1 MLFRSI
7 SVLIGGKILD
17 EQVIRL
23 DELFEAFKKRWLMI
37 VSITLIATIVS
48 AAVSFFVI
56 KPQYEAS
63 TKVFIGKDEGEN
75 QSYSQNDVLM
85 YQKLMKT
92 YSEAIKTKDL
102 ISRGLKG
109 TSINLEAKD
118 VLDNLTVVTL
128 ADTQILQI
136 KYKSKNPQEAKT
148 VIEVVSDEFIK
159 TSKDLVPNGN
169 IQVIEAVELP
179 EKPVSPNKKM
189 NIAIAFLLGLM
200 VGVGLAFLL
209 EFLDNTFKNKDQLER
224 ELEIPVLGSIPTVK
238 ES

>member
-1 MLFRSI
+1 MLSDI
-7 SVLIGGKILD
+7 MLGGKDLE

-23 DELFEAFKKRWLMI
+23 DELFEALKKRWLMI
-37 VSITLIATIVS
+37 ISITLIATIVS
-48 AAVSFFVI
+48 AALSFFVI

-63 TKVFIGKDEGEN
+63 TKVFIGKDESGD

-102 ISRGLKG
+102 VSRSLRG
-109 TSINLEAKD
+109 TSVKIEPNE
-118 VLDNLTVVTL
+118 VLNNLTVVTV

-136 KYKSKNPQEAKT
+136 KYKSTNPQEAKA
-148 VIEVVSDEFIK
+148 VIEGVSDEFIK
-159 TSKDLVPNGN
+159 TSKELVPNGN
-169 IQVIEAVELP
+169 IKIIEAVELP

-209 EFLDNTFKNKDQLER
+209 EFLDNTFKNKEQLER
-224 ELEIPVLGSIPTVK
+224 EFEIPVIGSIPTVK